1 MKSSH
6 GPQATALFISFA
18 TAKLRTYDIKHLEQY
33 LEHNRHIYVF
43 VAIVVSIII
52 TFRT

>member
-1 MKSSH
+1 MKSSY

-18 TAKLRTYDIKHLEQY
+18 TAELLRTYDIKHLEQY

-43 VAIVVSIII
+43 VAIIVSII
-52 TFRT
+52 TSRT